1 MPSKASKP
9 SELDKATKAGSLN
22 KSNPTKKVKKPA
34 SFKKRL
40 LVTAVIVLAICIPSV
55 VFADQITSGWR
66 SLTGK
71 PVSNTSEIYFDDSKL
86 PDKLKVNQNYKVP
99 FVIINREGEN
109 LIYRYQIE
117 IITGSGKQVSS
128 EQRIVV
134 KSGEKV
140 IKNVDLKLK
149 KLNSEA
155 ELIIRLL
162 DHNQTVNLKLRT

>member
-1 MPSKASKP
+1 MSKDQSKDLSKSKP
-9 SELDKATKAGSLN
+9 AKE
-22 KSNPTKKVKKPA
+22 KKPKQPLTP
-34 SFKKRL
+34 KKKL
-40 LVTAVIVLAICIPSV
+40 LIAVAIILAICIPSV
-55 VFADQITSGWR
+55 IFAEQITSAWR
-66 SLTGK
+66 A
-71 PVSNTSEIYFDDSKL
+71 VSGNPIKNVSEIYFDDTKL

-109 LIYRYQIE
+109 LIYRYRIE
-117 IITGSGKQVSS
+117 IITSTGKQVSS

-140 IKNVDLKLK
+140 TKNVDLKLK
-149 KLNSEA
+149 KPNSEA